1 MSRTAY
7 RVGHA
12 VVSPM
17 ARLLWRPTITGTENV
32 PGTGGVVLAS
42 NHLSFI
48 DSFAIPI
55 VAPRPV
61 SFLAK
66 SDYFT
71 GTGVGGAL
79 RRGFFESIDAIP
91 VDRHSSRAAQESLD
105 AALGVLRD
113 GRAFGIYPEG
123 TRSRDG
129 RLYKGR
135 TGVAWLALTAGVPV
149 VPVGLRG
156 TDLVQPVGSRF
167 PRPRV
172 PVTVRFGEP
181 IRPDA
186 YRDLPAGRA
195 RRQLTDEVMDAIA
208 ALSGQERADGYNE
221 LPPESTGAAV
231 GI

>member
-1 MSRTAY
+1 VSARSY
-7 RVGHA
+7 RISHS
-12 VVSPM
+12 VVAPLSK
-17 ARLLWRPTITGTENV
+17 AIWRPTITGTENV
-32 PGTGGVVLAS
+32 PPTGGVLLAS

-55 VAPRPV
+55 AAPRPV

-66 SDYFT
+66 SEYFT
-71 GTGVGGAL
+71 GTGVSGAI
-79 RRGFFESIDAIP
+79 RRGFFEGSNAIP
-91 VDRHSSRAAQESLD
+91 VDRHSSRAAQESLEP
-105 AALGVLRD
+105 AHAVLRE

-149 VPVGLRG
+149 VPVGLVG
-156 TDLVQPVGSRF
+156 TDRVQPVGASF
-167 PRPRV
+167 PRLAKVRV
-172 PVTVRFGEP
+172 AFGRP
-181 IRPDA
+181 IYPA
-186 YRDLPAGRA
+186 SFVDLPAGRA
-195 RRQLTDEVMDAIA
+195 RRLLTDEVMDAIA
-208 ALSGQERADGYNE
+208 ALSGQERVDAYNE

>member
-1 MSRTAY
+1 MSRAAY

-12 VVSPM
+12 VVSPT
-17 ARLLWRPTITGTENV
+17 ARLLWRPTISGTGNV
-32 PGTGGVVLAS
+32 PRTGGVILAS

-105 AALGVLRD
+105 SALAVLRE

-135 TGVAWLALTAGVPV
+135 TGVAWLALTADVPV

-156 TDLVQPVGSRF
+156 TDEVQPVGSSF
-167 PRPRV
+167 PRLGAH
-172 PVTVRFGEP
+172 VTVRFGRP

-186 YRDLPAGRA
+186 YRHLPAGRA

-208 ALSGQERADGYNE
+208 DLSGQERADGYNE

>member
-1 MSRTAY
+1 MSAASY
-7 RVGHA
+7 RLSHG
-12 VVSPM
+12 VVAPVSKM
-17 ARLLWRPTITGTENV
+17 LWRPTITGTENV
-32 PGTGGVVLAS
+32 PQTGGVLLAS

-55 VAPRPV
+55 AAPRPV

-71 GTGVGGAL
+71 GTGVSGAI
-79 RRGFFESIDAIP
+79 RRGFFEGSNAIP

-105 AALGVLRD
+105 AALAVLRE

-149 VPVGLRG
+149 VPVGLIG
-156 TDLVQPVGSRF
+156 TDRVQPVGASF
-167 PRPRV
+167 PRLAKVRV
-172 PVTVRFGEP
+172 SFGPPISPEP
-181 IRPDA
+181 YA
-186 YRDLPAGRA
+186 GMPAGKG
-195 RRQLTDEVMDAIA
+195 RRLLTDEVMDAIA
-208 ALSGQERADGYNE
+208 RLTGQERADTYNE
-221 LPPESTGAAV
+221 LPADSTGAAV

>member
-1 MSRTAY
+1 MSARSY
-7 RVGHA
+7 RISHS
-12 VVSPM
+12 VVAPLSK
-17 ARLLWRPTITGTENV
+17 AIWRPTITGTENV
-32 PGTGGVVLAS
+32 PPTGGVVLAS

-55 VAPRPV
+55 AAPRPV

-66 SDYFT
+66 AEYFT
-71 GTGVGGAL
+71 GTGVGGAI
-79 RRGFFESIDAIP
+79 RRGFFEGSNAIP

-105 AALGVLRD
+105 AALAVLRE

-149 VPVGLRG
+149 VPVGLVG
-156 TDLVQPVGSRF
+156 TDLVQPVGASF
-167 PRPRV
+167 PRLAKVRV
-172 PVTVRFGEP
+172 AFGRP
-181 IRPDA
+181 IYPA
-186 YRDLPAGRA
+186 SFVDLPSGKA
-195 RRQLTDEVMDAIA
+195 RRLMTDEVMDAIA
-208 ALSGQERADGYNE
+208 ALSGQERVDAYNE
-221 LPPESTGAAV
+221 LPPDSTGAAV

>member
-1 MSRTAY
+1 MSLTYKLGR
-7 RVGHA
+7 GL
-12 VVSPM
+12 VVPLSKTI
-17 ARLLWRPTITGTENV
+17 WRPTITGTENV
-32 PGTGGVVLAS
+32 PRSGGVILAS

-55 VAPRPV
+55 AAPRTV

-71 GTGVGGAL
+71 GEGMGGTI
-79 RRGFFESIDAIP
+79 RRGFFEAIDAIP

-105 AALGVLRD
+105 AALEVLRA

-129 RLYKGR
+129 RLYRGR
-135 TGVAWLALTAGVPV
+135 SGVAWLAITAGVPV
-149 VPVGLRG
+149 VPVGLIG
-156 TDLVQPVGSRF
+156 TDEVQPVGERF
-167 PRPRV
+167 PSLAK
-172 PVTVRFGEP
+172 VTVSFGRP
-181 IRPDA
+181 IRPEPYA
-186 YRDLPAGRA
+186 GLPAGRA
-195 RRQLTDEVMDAIA
+195 RRELTAEIMDAIA
-208 ALSGQERADGYNE
+208 ALTGQERVDAYND

>member
-1 MSRTAY
+1 MSRLAY
-7 RVGHA
+7 RVSHGA
-12 VVSPM
+12 VAPLSK
-17 ARLLWRPTITGTENV
+17 LLWRPTVTGTEHV
-32 PGTGGVVLAS
+32 PRSGGVVIAS

-61 SFLAK
+61 VFLAK

-71 GTGVGGAL
+71 GTGVGGAV
-79 RRGFFESIDAIP
+79 RRAFFEGIGSIP

-105 AALGVLRD
+105 AALEVLRA

-149 VPVGLRG
+149 VPVGLVG
-156 TDLVQPVGSRF
+156 TDQVMPIGSNVPKLAKVRVTFGPPIAPDRF
-167 PRPRV
+167 
-172 PVTVRFGEP
+172 
-181 IRPDA
+181 A
-186 YRDLPAGRA
+186 AMPAGKG
-195 RRQLTDEVMDAIA
+195 RRLLTDEVMQAIA
-208 ALSGQERADGYNE
+208 ALSGQERADSYNE

>member
-1 MSRTAY
+1 MSRLAY
-7 RVGHA
+7 TVSHGA
-12 VVSPM
+12 VAPLSK
-17 ARLLWRPTITGTENV
+17 LLWRPTVTGRENV
-32 PGTGGVVLAS
+32 PRTGGVLLAS

-61 SFLAK
+61 VFLAK

-71 GTGVGGAL
+71 GTGIGGAV
-79 RRGFFESIDAIP
+79 RRSFFEGIGSIP

-105 AALGVLRD
+105 AALGVLEA

-149 VPVGLRG
+149 VPVGLAG
-156 TDLVQPVGSRF
+156 TDEVMPIGSNV
-167 PRPRV
+167 PRIAE
-172 PVTVRFGEP
+172 VTVTFGRPIAPDRFAEM
-181 IRPDA
+181 
-186 YRDLPAGRA
+186 PAGKG
-195 RRQLTDEVMDAIA
+195 RRLLTDEVMDAIA
-208 ALSGQERADGYNE
+208 ALTGQERADTYNE

>member
-1 MSRTAY
+1 VSARSY
-7 RVGHA
+7 RISHS
-12 VVSPM
+12 VVAPLSK
-17 ARLLWRPTITGTENV
+17 AIWRPTITGTENV
-32 PGTGGVVLAS
+32 PPTGGVLIAS

-55 VAPRPV
+55 AAPRPV
-61 SFLAK
+61 AFLAK

-71 GTGVGGAL
+71 GTGVSGAV
-79 RRGFFESIDAIP
+79 RRAFFANSNAIP

-105 AALGVLRD
+105 AALRVLQE
-113 GRAFGIYPEG
+113 GRGFGIYPEG

-149 VPVGLRG
+149 VPVGLVG
-156 TDLVQPVGSRF
+156 TDLVQPIGASF
-167 PRPRV
+167 PRLARV
-172 PVTVRFGEP
+172 RVSFGRP
-181 IRPDA
+181 IYPA
-186 YRDLPAGRA
+186 SFADLPAGKA
-195 RRQLTDEVMDAIA
+195 RRLLTDEVMDAIA
-208 ALSGQERADGYNE
+208 ALSGQERADTYNE

>member
-1 MSRTAY
+1 MSAASY
-7 RVGHA
+7 RISHG
-12 VVSPM
+12 VVAPLSK
-17 ARLLWRPTITGTENV
+17 LIWRPTITGTENV
-32 PGTGGVVLAS
+32 PLTGGVLLAS

-55 VAPRPV
+55 AAPRPV

-66 SDYFT
+66 SEYFT
-71 GTGVGGAL
+71 GTGVGGAI
-79 RRGFFESIDAIP
+79 RRGFFEGSNAIP
-91 VDRHSSRAAQESLD
+91 VDRHSSRAAQDSLD
-105 AALGVLRD
+105 AALQVLRD

-149 VPVGLRG
+149 VPVGLEG
-156 TDLVQPVGSRF
+156 TDKVQPVGASF
-167 PRPRV
+167 PRRAHVRV
-172 PVTVRFGEP
+172 AFGRP
-181 IRPDA
+181 IGPETYA
-186 YRDLPAGRA
+186 GMPAGRA
-195 RRQLTDEVMDAIA
+195 RRLLTDDVMDAIA
-208 ALSGQERADGYNE
+208 ALSGQERADTYNE